1 MKKIEIGNRKI
12 YKLNTGATILDIKGK
27 IYILDDSKWI
37 DDDGKIYRKLSSID
51 LAMLQE
57 LGD

>member
-1 MKKIEIGNRKI
+1 MRKVEIGNRKI
-12 YKLNTGATILDIKGK
+12 YKLKTGATILDIKGK

>member
-1 MKKIEIGNRKI
+1 MRKIEIGNRKI
-12 YKLNTGATILDIKGK
+12 YKLKTGATILDIKVK